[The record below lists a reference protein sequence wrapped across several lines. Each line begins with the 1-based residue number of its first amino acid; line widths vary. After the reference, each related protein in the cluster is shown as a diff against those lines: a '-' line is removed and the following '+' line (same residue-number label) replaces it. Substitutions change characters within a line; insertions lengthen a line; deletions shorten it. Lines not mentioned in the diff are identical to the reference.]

1 MYLTGGIFYGT
12 EEAYHRRK
20 DRNSYTLCGD
30 YFLDDFELRLIIRAP
45 EECRNT
51 LLAEGNPTENL
62 DELLI
67 RFCK

>member
-1 MYLTGGIFYGT
+1 MELKKHIIDEKTGI
-12 EEAYHRRK
+12 
-20 DRNSYTLCGD
+20 SYTLCGD